1 MCSRT
6 MLSATK
12 TPVRPTPVLQC
23 TVIGPSWPNCSF
35 VLCTW
40 LMKSMK
46 ASPELGTPCSGQS
59 MKWNWRIVRDWPSY
73 KDWEIRLSQYTLY
86 RYVFHII
93 SFNSLLFWTITH
105 LNPPPPSFTTLKHSK
120 CSLLILSSAF
130 LRDLQSHEI
139 DGIQILVWR
148 YFIIV

>member
-59 MKWNWRIVRDWPSY
+59 VKWNWRIVRDWPSY

-105 LNPPPPSFTTLKHSK
+105 LNPPLPSQLSNTPNVRCLSCPLPSFE
-120 CSLLILSSAF
+120 ISSHTKLMEF
-130 LRDLQSHEI
+130 K
-139 DGIQILVWR
+139 
-148 YFIIV
+148 Y